1 MLIRVV
7 APYTLSIWLLAKFGG
22 PHFAA
27 FAPIEA
33 WGGPWAVLA
42 ASCLALDLVGYLLHR
57 VQHAVFPLWRLHAVH
72 HSDIDVDA
80 TTAIRHHPFE
90 TAVNAIVLLLLILVI
105 GMPPWALPVYAAFVL
120 ALELFVHA
128 NIRLPAR
135 IDAALGWL
143 VMTPGLHRTHH
154 AATPEFYNSN
164 FGAVLTIWDRAFRTL
179 APPLP
184 AENPPGFGVA
194 PFLETRYA
202 TPFWA
207 FWLPFAMRSGDAGLD
222 APPPQTAR
230 TPPDPSLLPAKAP

>member
-1 MLIRVV
+1 
-7 APYTLSIWLLAKFGG
+7 
-22 PHFAA
+22 
-27 FAPIEA
+27 
-33 WGGPWAVLA
+33 
-42 ASCLALDLVGYLLHR
+42 
-57 VQHAVFPLWRLHAVH
+57 
-72 HSDIDVDA
+72 
-80 TTAIRHHPFE
+80 
-90 TAVNAIVLLLLILVI
+90 
-105 GMPPWALPVYAAFVL
+105 MPPWALPVYAAFVL

-154 AATPEFYNSN
+154 AATPELYNAN